1 MRDGVT
7 VVVYAAGLFYWR
19 LEGWL
24 NPTTRRLRGKQTSVL
39 RFRTIHN
46 DSSLTLKYK
55 AKNLR
60 KMLCL
65 IT

>member
-7 VVVYAAGLFYWR
+7 VGLHAAGVFYWH

-46 DSSLTLKYK
+46 NNLLTLKYK

-60 KMLCL
+60 KGGMLYA
-65 IT
+65 